1 MTGIWQSMRMMSNA
15 CLSMVSTAIICMVV
29 ALLALACGLT
39 WLATAGQ
46 TLLPSIILD
55 NRRISPIVVYPI
67 SLTIAVS
74 AGALVMLLL
83 RRQRSTLDHWL
94 MVVAFVTIGEL
105 AFSGLL
111 PTVRFS
117 AGFYAGRV
125 YSLITSSIVLIVLL
139 EETTRL
145 YAQVLRSNAMLQR
158 ERDNKLMNMEAMTAS
173 IAHEVRQPLTTISVL
188 GATALQWLKRT
199 PADIEEVRIAVE
211 GMVAATDQTNA
222 VFNNI
227 RDLFGKAQPVL
238 RPLNLNS
245 LIASCVRTMDEE
257 FKRHEIDI
265 ATDLASGLPLIL
277 GHSGQLQEV
286 MSNLLN
292 NAIEALNSVD
302 GSRVLKITTARNGGE
317 HVAITFEDSGRGL
330 NPDKANS
337 IFEPFVTTKARG
349 MGLGLAISRM
359 IIERHGG
366 QLSARAAKTRGAA
379 FTITL
384 PQARLN

>member
-1 MTGIWQSMRMMSNA
+1 
-15 CLSMVSTAIICMVV
+15 MVSTAIICMVV

-199 PADIEEVRIAVE
+199 PADIEACGSRWKAWSRLPTKQCRVQQHPGLVRKS
-211 GMVAATDQTNA
+211 AAGITFPQSEQLDC
-222 VFNNI
+222 F
-227 RDLFGKAQPVL
+227 L
-238 RPLNLNS
+238 RP
-245 LIASCVRTMDEE
+245 
-257 FKRHEIDI
+257 H
-265 ATDLASGLPLIL
+265 
-277 GHSGQLQEV
+277 
-286 MSNLLN
+286 
-292 NAIEALNSVD
+292 
-302 GSRVLKITTARNGGE
+302 
-317 HVAITFEDSGRGL
+317 
-330 NPDKANS
+330 
-337 IFEPFVTTKARG
+337 
-349 MGLGLAISRM
+349 
-359 IIERHGG
+359 HG
-366 QLSARAAKTRGAA
+366 
-379 FTITL
+379 
-384 PQARLN
+384 